1 MRDCTVLSFLGIMLF
16 LLAAVDAS
24 CLLLGWPLT
33 DYSWSPLIFATVGFL
48 LVTLEALE
56 RDSSPSGRSGAPR
69 QAWTEERAPLAQT
82 RSAARRPTESAP
94 QASASRT

>member
-1 MRDCTVLSFLGIMLF
+1 MLAFIGMMLF
-16 LLAAVDAS
+16 LLAAVDAG

-33 DYSWSPLIFATVGFL
+33 DYSWSPLIFAAVGFL

-69 QAWTEERAPLAQT
+69 EAWAQEPAPHAQT
-82 RSAARRPTESAP
+82 RSATLRPSESAP
-94 QASASRT
+94 EASASRS

>member
-1 MRDCTVLSFLGIMLF
+1 MLSFLGMMLF
-16 LLAAVDAS
+16 LLAAVDAA

-33 DYSWSPLIFATVGFL
+33 SYAWSPLIFATVGFL

-69 QAWTEERAPLAQT
+69 QASGVQRAPLAEGRT
-82 RSAARRPTESAP
+82 PPLGATESASH
-94 QASASRT
+94 ASATQP

>member
-1 MRDCTVLSFLGIMLF
+1 MLSFLGLMLF
-16 LLAAVDAS
+16 LLAAIDAA

-33 DYSWSPLIFATVGFL
+33 SYAWSPLIFATVGFL

-69 QAWTEERAPLAQT
+69 PTPGVQRAPLAET
-82 RSAARRPTESAP
+82 RTPPLRPADGASH
-94 QASASRT
+94 ASATQP

>member
-1 MRDCTVLSFLGIMLF
+1 MLSFLGLMLF
-16 LLAAVDAS
+16 LLAAIDAA

-33 DYSWSPLIFATVGFL
+33 SYAWSPLIFATVGFL

-69 QAWTEERAPLAQT
+69 QTPGAQRAPLAEGRT
-82 RSAARRPTESAP
+82 PPLRAAAESASH
-94 QASASRT
+94 ASATQP

>member
-1 MRDCTVLSFLGIMLF
+1 MLSFLGLLLF
-16 LLAAVDAS
+16 LLAAIDAG

-33 DYSWSPLIFATVGFL
+33 SYAWSPLIFATVGFL

-69 QAWTEERAPLAQT
+69 QASGVQRPPLAEGRT
-82 RSAARRPTESAP
+82 PPLRAAAESASH
-94 QASASRT
+94 ASATQP